1 MNSFSHS
8 FLRFAGA
15 VIGLC
20 AAVVVAADPPPA
32 APIKAPEKAAE
43 KDAGKPIFDGKTLNG
58 WKPTAFAGAGE
69 VTVNDGQMIL
79 PAGEPLTGVNYNGP
93 TPKQNYEITL
103 DAMRVD
109 GSDFFC
115 ALTFPVGDAC
125 VTYVVGGWGGGVVG
139 ISSINS
145 EDASENETT
154 QYKKFD
160 SNRWYKLKV
169 RITPAK
175 LEAWIDNEQMIN
187 LELENKRLGMRAGE
201 IELSQPFGIA
211 TFRTKAALKNVA
223 IRDLGEAKGKK

>member
-8 FLRFAGA
+8 FLRFAGS

-20 AAVVVAADPPPA
+20 TALVIAADPPAPA
-32 APIKAPEKAAE
+32 PAKAPEKAAE
-43 KDAGKPIFDGKTLNG
+43 KGTGKAIFDGKTLTG
-58 WKPTAFAGAGE
+58 WKATAFAGAGE
-69 VTVNDGQMIL
+69 VTVGDGQMIL
-79 PAGEPLTGVNYNGP
+79 PAGEPLTGVNYEGKV
-93 TPKQNYEITL
+93 PKQNYEITL

-160 SNRWYKLKV
+160 SGRWYKLKV

-187 LELENKRLGMRAGE
+187 LELENKKLGMRAGE

-211 TFRTKAALKNVA
+211 TFRTKGALKN
-223 IRDLGEAKGKK
+223 IQLRDLSAAK